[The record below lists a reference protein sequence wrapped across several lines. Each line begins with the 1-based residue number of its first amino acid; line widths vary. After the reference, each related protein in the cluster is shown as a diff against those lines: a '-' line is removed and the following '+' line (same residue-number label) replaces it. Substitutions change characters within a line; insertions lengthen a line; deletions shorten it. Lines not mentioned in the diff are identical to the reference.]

1 MRDREIATTAKDLEM
16 RHLELESQK
25 RHYEKNLIR
34 NQEAVAKEMRE
45 DANAFRRKVDLEEH
59 MFHKLIETDQT
70 QNQKTQKLIEE
81 NLAKA
86 EQACLNADWRIQ
98 ALHKQRCDDLQ
109 RNECYQEV
117 ARLLRENRRTET
129 EVLDAMMGKEAKKWE
144 EAKEK
149 DFHLKSEKKASALAD
164 ASRKW
169 FLEKEINDAL
179 EHAEH
184 LCSKGECP

>member
-70 QNQKTQKLIEE
+70 QNQK
-81 NLAKA
+81 NS
-86 EQACLNADWRIQ
+86 
-98 ALHKQRCDDLQ
+98 
-109 RNECYQEV
+109 EV
-117 ARLLRENRRTET
+117 N
-129 EVLDAMMGKEAKKWE
+129 
-144 EAKEK
+144 
-149 DFHLKSEKKASALAD
+149 
-164 ASRKW
+164 
-169 FLEKEINDAL
+169 
-179 EHAEH
+179 
-184 LCSKGECP
+184 